1 MMGKR
6 GRRQEKQAVANIS
19 SLPAEQQQVK
29 QLRAG
34 AILVSDEEEEEEAR
48 EASCMMQAL

>member
-1 MMGKR
+1 M
-6 GRRQEKQAVANIS
+6 RQEKQVVAYLS

-34 AILVSDEEEEEEAR
+34 AILVSDDEEEEEAR
-48 EASCMMQAL
+48 EARGMMQAAAVCQ